1 MNQDPQ
7 LTRHEEHT
15 AETICPLDCADT
27 CSLNV
32 DIRDNQVVRVR
43 GSKANPFTDGKIC
56 SKVAKGM
63 VEWVHGD
70 KRIRTPLRRV
80 GQKGEAMFEPISW
93 PQALATI
100 KKKFNAITEQYGS
113 QAILPLKYAGPMGVL
128 SVGSMDARFFNR
140 LGASQLDSVPL
151 CAGVSAAAWESV
163 LGDLGGITH
172 AEMADSKLIVIWAN
186 NITVGHLH
194 LIKLIR
200 KARKG
205 GAKVVVIDP
214 KRIRIADDADLFLQ
228 IKPGTDVVLAYAVA
242 NQIGKMG
249 GLDDA
254 FIADN
259 VSGADQF
266 LKEAQNW
273 TLEKASLECGLDQ
286 SLIREFANYWCCLKP
301 ASLSIGVAMER
312 NRNGGSAIRAAMA
325 LPLLTGNFGPSGA
338 GICDPSS
345 YFDIDHDV
353 LKRPDWIKPGTRTI
367 NILDVGQH
375 IVEGDL
381 ETPIKALFIYNHNPL
396 AVHPRQ
402 ALLKQA
408 LSDEDLFV
416 VGFDLTMTD
425 SMAYAD
431 IVLPACSSMEY
442 GDVYKAYG
450 HTVLQR
456 SDAVIPAVAE
466 SRPNTQVFRQLAEV
480 FGFDDPEFQESDEQM
495 LAAAVK
501 PLPAIGKSIDGRLR
515 KQSNSAFRGVK
526 PNAPIGRAMLF
537 NQAEEQR
544 AGLGVP
550 KYQPLKQTGEFT
562 LVSPSS
568 DKRINSTLG
577 GSQANNEVYQVEM
590 NQDDANAKG
599 LVNGEKVV
607 LSNDQAQ
614 VVLHLLLSDKVKSGL
629 LYVPKGAWFASSES
643 GLSINALIPGHKAD
657 MADGACY
664 NDAQVNITSVS

>member
-1 MNQDPQ
+1 MNHDPQ
-7 LTRHEEHT
+7 LTRHAEHT

-32 DIRDNQVVRVR
+32 DIRDDQVVRVR
-43 GSKANPFTDGKIC
+43 GSKTNPFTDGKIC

-80 GQKGEAMFEPISW
+80 GQKGQAIFEPISW

-100 KKKFNAITEQYGS
+100 EQKFNAITEQYGS

-186 NITVGHLH
+186 NITVGHL
-194 LIKLIR
+194 IKLIR
-200 KARKG
+200 NARKG

-266 LKEAQNW
+266 LEEAQNW

-381 ETPIKALFIYNHNPL
+381 EIPIKALFIYNHNPL

-431 IVLPACSSMEY
+431 IVLPACSAMEY

-577 GSQANNEVYQVEM
+577 GSQANTEVYQVEM
-590 NQDDANAKG
+590 NQGDANAKG

-607 LSNDQAQ
+607 LSNDQAR

-664 NDAQVNITSVS
+664 NDAQVNIASIR

>member
-1 MNQDPQ
+1 MHHETDLIRDQEQ
-7 LTRHEEHT
+7 TR
-15 AETICPLDCADT
+15 ETVCPLDCADT
-27 CSLNV
+27 CSLKV
-32 DIRDNQVVRVR
+32 DIRDDQIVRVR

-56 SKVAKGM
+56 SKVAKGL

-70 KRIRTPLRRV
+70 KRISTPLRRI
-80 GQKGEAMFEPISW
+80 GEKGEAKFEAISW
-93 PQALATI
+93 QQAYAVI
-100 KKKFNAITEQYGS
+100 KQKFDAIAEQYGS

-128 SVGSMDARFFNR
+128 SVGSMDSRFFNR

-151 CAGVSAAAWESV
+151 CAGVSAAAWTSV
-163 LGDLGGITH
+163 LGDVGGIAH

-200 KARKG
+200 NARKA

-242 NQIGKMG
+242 NQIRLLG
-249 GLDDA
+249 GLDQT
-254 FIADN
+254 FIDQN
-259 VSGADQF
+259 VDGAEQF
-266 LKEAQNW
+266 LAEAAKW
-273 TLEKASLECGLDQ
+273 SLEKAAFECGLSED
-286 SLIREFANYWCCLKP
+286 LIRQFASYWCSLRP

-312 NRNGGSAIRAAMA
+312 NRNGGSAIRTAMA
-325 LPLLTGNFGPSGA
+325 LPLLTGNFGPRGA

-345 YFDIDHDV
+345 YFDIDRDS
-353 LKRPDWIKPGTRTI
+353 LKRPDWIKAGTRTI

-375 IVEGDL
+375 IVENDL
-381 ETPIKALFIYNHNPL
+381 ELPIKALFIYNHNPL

-408 LSDEDLFV
+408 FSDKDLFI

-425 SMAYAD
+425 SMAFAD

-442 GDVYKAYG
+442 SDVYKAYG

-456 SDAVIPAVAE
+456 SEAVIPAVADA
-466 SRPNTQVFRQLAEV
+466 RPNTQVFRELAEV
-480 FGFDDPEFQESDEQM
+480 FAFDEPEFRQSDEQM
-495 LAAAVK
+495 LSAAIK
-501 PLPAIGKSIDGRLR
+501 SLPAMGQSVDGGLDAN
-515 KQSNSAFRGVK
+515 SNSAFRLIAPNSK
-526 PNAPIGRAMLF
+526 PKRAMLF
-537 NQAEEQR
+537 NQSEQNR

-550 KYQPLKQTGEFT
+550 QYQPREQIREFT
-562 LVSPSS
+562 LISPSS

-577 GSQANNEVYQVEM
+577 GSKANDQEYQVEM
-590 NQDDANAKG
+590 NLHDAKAKG
-599 LVNGEKVV
+599 LVAGQKVALV
-607 LSNDQAQ
+607 NDQAEVRLQ
-614 VVLHLLLSDKVKSGL
+614 LVISDKVKSGL
-629 LYVPKGAWFASSES
+629 VYVPKGAWLSSSES
-643 GLSINALIPGHKAD
+643 GLTVNALIPGDKAD

-664 NDAQVNITSVS
+664 NDTQVDVYPR